1 MRLKEYQENAIAEL
15 IAKANELLQISNGN
29 TKSMVFKSPTGSGKT
44 LMAAE
49 FLRRFVDTMGASS
62 LCFIWTAPRD
72 LHLQSKEK
80 LEKHYAHD
88 SALSCVEFQ
97 DLSDGKIG
105 EREILFLNWEKIRQ
119 KNNVIIR
126 ENERDHYFAKVLEK
140 TRDEG
145 RGIVLIID
153 ESHYHVSKI
162 SRELINDIAPKLL
175 VEISAT
181 PIFKNPDQFVI
192 VHLEKVKTEGM
203 IKKSVILNPEI
214 DDALQTNANK
224 NPERADKILLQ
235 EALKQ
240 RCKIADTFQ
249 SIGEPINPLLCIQLP
264 DNKNAPEEEP
274 NKEMAL
280 QTLKA
285 AGITVENRKLA
296 IHLSDQKENIE
307 NIRHNNNETEVIIF
321 KYAIALGWDCPRA
334 HILVL
339 FRNWQ
344 SINFS
349 VQTLGRIMRMPDPDT
364 GHYDNELLNNGYVY
378 TNLSEISIHEDV
390 AGGYVRLYTAH
401 RIAEY
406 SLLKLPSVHRL
417 RQREKT
423 RLSPRFVALFLEA
436 AKEYQLKD
444 KIDIDA
450 QTVAIEIISDYT
462 VNNVDEEAR
471 GDIIE
476 GNVKINVR
484 NKEDLQKL
492 FDYFARKN
500 LNPYYPDSRSI
511 DRIKTSIYEFFGG
524 PLQMKFVD
532 HLEKIINI
540 TLSRKNNKHFIQVL
554 EMAKEKY
561 KAETEQRREPLQKT
575 KQWEVAETNTY
586 GDNYEERTVN
596 KSVLMPFLALQ
607 NESTPEKEFIN
618 LLEESENVEWWY
630 KNGESE
636 SMYFAVPY
644 KKDGEDA
651 PFYVDFIVRY
661 KDGTIGLYD
670 TKSGITIRDS
680 KDKSDGLL
688 AYISDQNKR
697 SKKITGGIVARAN
710 PGGWKIYQG
719 KGKDLTDN
727 FTNPGWHTLEI

>member
-1 MRLKEYQENAIAEL
+1 MKLKEYQENAVVEL
-15 IAKANELLQISNGN
+15 ITKASELLQISDNN
-29 TKSMVFKSPTGSGKT
+29 TKSLVFKSPTGSGKT

-49 FLRRFVDTMGASS
+49 FLRRLVDTPDAPSM
-62 LCFIWTAPRD
+62 CFIWAAPRA
-72 LHLQSKEK
+72 LHLQSKTK
-80 LEKHYAHD
+80 LEKHYEHN
-88 SALSCVEFQ
+88 SALSCMEFD

-119 KNNVIIR
+119 KNNIIIR
-126 ENERDHYFAKVLEK
+126 ENERDLYFAKVLEK

-145 RGIVLIID
+145 REIILIID
-153 ESHYHVSKI
+153 ESHYHVSDI
-162 SRELINDIAPKLL
+162 SRELISDIAPKLL
-175 VEISAT
+175 IEISAT
-181 PIFKNPDQFVI
+181 PILNNPDQLVN
-192 VHLEKVKTEGM
+192 VYLEKVKAEGM

-214 DDALQTNANK
+214 DDALRANANK

-240 RCKIADTFQ
+240 RRKIADAFQ
-249 SIGEPINPLLCIQLP
+249 SISEPINPLLCIQLP
-264 DNKNAPEEEP
+264 DRDASEDEP
-274 NKEMAL
+274 IKEMAL
-280 QTLKA
+280 QTLNA

-307 NIRHNNNETEVIIF
+307 NISHNDNETEVIIF

-364 GHYDNELLNNGYVY
+364 GHYDNELLDNGYVY

-423 RLSPRFVALFLEA
+423 RLSPRFVTLFLEA
-436 AKEYQLKD
+436 AEEYQLKD
-444 KIDIDA
+444 KINIEA
-450 QTVAIEIISDYT
+450 QTVATEIISDYK
-462 VNNVDEEAR
+462 VDNLDKEAH
-471 GDIIE
+471 GDTIE
-476 GNVKINVR
+476 GNVKINVT

-492 FDYFARKN
+492 FEHFARKN
-500 LNPYYPDSRSI
+500 LSPYYPDPRSME
-511 DRIKTSIYEFFGG
+511 RVKSAIYEFFGG
-524 PLQMKFVD
+524 PLQMGFVD
-532 HLEKIINI
+532 YLEKIIKI
-540 TLSRKNNKHFIQVL
+540 TLNKENNRHFIQVL

-561 KAETEQRREPLQKT
+561 KAETEQRHEPLQET
-575 KQWEVAETNTY
+575 KQWEVAKINTY
-586 GDNYEERTVN
+586 GDNYEERAVN
-596 KSVLMPFLALQ
+596 KSVLMPFLALK
-607 NESTPEKEFIN
+607 NESTPEKKFIN

-636 SMYFAVPY
+636 SMYFAVSY

-688 AYISDQNKR
+688 AYISAQ
-697 SKKITGGIVARAN
+697 SKKNKKIIGGIVARAN
-710 PGGWKIYQG
+710 PGGWKVYQG

>member
-1 MRLKEYQENAIAEL
+1 MKLKEYQENAIIEL
-15 IAKANELLQISNGN
+15 ITKAGELLQISGGN
-29 TKSMVFKSPTGSGKT
+29 TKSLVFKSPTGSGKT

-49 FLRRFVDTMGASS
+49 FLRRFVDAPDAPS
-62 LCFIWTAPRD
+62 LCFIWTAPRL

-80 LEKHYAHD
+80 LEKYYEHD
-88 SALSCVEFQ
+88 SALSCMEFQ

-105 EREILFLNWEKIRQ
+105 EREILFLNWESIRQ

-126 ENERDHYFAKVLEK
+126 ENERDQYFAKVLEK

-145 RGIVLIID
+145 RGIILIID
-153 ESHYHVSKI
+153 ESHFGIPEI

-175 VEISAT
+175 IEISAT
-181 PIFKNPDQFVI
+181 PILNNPDQLVN
-192 VHLEKVKTEGM
+192 VYLEKVKAEGM
-203 IKKSVILNPEI
+203 IKKSVILNPGV
-214 DDALQTNANK
+214 DDALRMNANK

-240 RCKIADTFQ
+240 RCKIADDFQ
-249 SIGEPINPLLCIQLP
+249 SIGTPINPLLCIQLP
-264 DNKNAPEEEP
+264 DRTASEEEP
-274 NKEMAL
+274 IKEMAL
-280 QTLKA
+280 QTLEA

-296 IHLSDQKENIE
+296 IHLSDQNENTENIWY
-307 NIRHNNNETEVIIF
+307 NDNEAEVIIF
-321 KYAIALGWDCPRA
+321 KHAIALGWDCPRA

-406 SLLKLPSVHRL
+406 LPLKLPSVHRL

-436 AKEYQLKD
+436 AKEYKLKD
-444 KIDIDA
+444 KIDIEA
-450 QTVAIEIISDYT
+450 QTVAMEIISDYT

-476 GNVKINVR
+476 GDVEINVN
-484 NKEDLQKL
+484 NKDDLQKL

-500 LNPYYPDSRSI
+500 LKPYYPDPRSME
-511 DRIKTSIYEFFGG
+511 RVKTAIYEFFGG
-524 PLQMKFVD
+524 PLQMGFVD
-532 HLEKIINI
+532 HWEEIIKI
-540 TLSRKNNKHFIQVL
+540 TLSRENNRYFIQVL

-586 GDNYEERTVN
+586 GDNYEERAVN
-596 KSVLMPFLALQ
+596 KSVLMPFFALKS
-607 NESTPEKEFIN
+607 ESTPEKEFIN
-618 LLEESENVEWWY
+618 LLEESENVEWWH

-636 SMYFAVPY
+636 SMYFAVSY